1 MGKSNS
7 TGQVVAVQGNGIH
20 ISKGS
25 ANGGPTLAELCAQLG
40 GEAGTTLENSA
51 KPPSIKAPKAQ
62 PQTPRFPFISVI
74 VCVVI
79 AAVVVY
85 FGVLP

>member
-1 MGKSNS
+1 MAKQKHTGK
-7 TGQVVAVQGNGIH
+7 VVAVQGNGIH

-51 KPPSIKAPKAQ
+51 KPPSIKAPVAR
-62 PQTPRFPFISVI
+62 RFPIKPFLF
-74 VCVVI
+74 CVALMALVF
-79 AAVVVY
+79 Y
-85 FGVLP
+85 FGVLA

>member
-1 MGKSNS
+1 MAKSNS

-20 ISKGS
+20 ISKGN

-51 KPPSIKAPKAQ
+51 KPPSIKAPQ
-62 PQTPRFPFISVI
+62 PEPQRPHFPFISVI

-79 AAVVVY
+79 AVVVVY